1 MQPVVRAHDRIRATF
16 ALVLGAITVLAGA
29 VGRVL
34 HAGPWPVELVLVGVA
49 LAVVSLLALVVV
61 WPRAGQVASLGVAP
75 LAALVGL
82 VMMVWALAVPELG
95 PRLWPAAV
103 AALGGATTLAAFARW
118 TLASGAHVLPPLPLS
133 PSDRYAVAKAGQS
146 KAKMAAASTIVVGD
160 RVEVPAGQR
169 VPTDGVVREGSGFA
183 DERALTATELAVAKG
198 VGDSVLAGTT
208 TDVPMLVYE
217 ARATYA
223 ESLAPRMHA
232 HARALVQAVAH
243 AGVGAGGRAWAVL
256 LGATGL
262 VGALGVSL
270 LPEQGRGVVD
280 ALPVMAGVLL
290 AVNASAP
297 LVAARSALA
306 WAIVRAMHRGVLPRE
321 PEALRA
327 LGRVGRWQV
336 DTRLVAPSGAVEV
349 AGDAAELLG
358 VAAALLGD
366 AEAPDARVLVDEAR
380 RRGVTVPPAAAVRRS
395 ASAWHGTVSGQR
407 WCLGPRRVVLE
418 EARVELPR
426 ALAPSVDFVEE
437 RSASTWLLARSD
449 DEVVGALGVTLLVE
463 PDVARAARQLHATV
477 MPGPTD
483 AVRRAVAD
491 AAELERDGPPLSGR
505 DATLWAPGS
514 PPPSSGLRVEVRE
527 PTAELRLTSPITC
540 YTASVAALPEVIA
553 DVRALRSR
561 GRLGALWGVVVPL
574 LAAPPLVALGAL
586 DPVLGTLIGLV
597 AAFLASRTARPERG
611 SQAARGA
618 QAAQP
623 ASSRGSSQRA

>member
-1 MQPVVRAHDRIRATF
+1 MQPVARAHDRIRATF
-16 ALVLGAITVLAGA
+16 ALVLGATTVLAGA

-34 HAGPWPVELVLVGVA
+34 HAGPWPTELVVSA
-49 LAVVSLLALVVV
+49 LALALTSLLALVVV
-61 WPRAGQVASLGVAP
+61 WPRAGQAASLGVLP
-75 LAALVGL
+75 LAALLGV
-82 VMMVWALAVPELG
+82 VMMVWALAVPEQG

-103 AALGGATTLAAFARW
+103 AAAGGATTLAAFARW
-118 TLASGAHVLPPLPLS
+118 TLASGAHVLPRLALT
-133 PSDRYAVAKAGQS
+133 PSDRYAVAKGGQG
-146 KAKMAAASTIVVGD
+146 KAKMSAAGAIAPGD

-183 DERALTATELAVAKG
+183 DERSLTAAELAVAKG

-208 TDVPMLVYE
+208 TDIPMLVYE
-217 ARATYA
+217 ARASYA
-223 ESLAPRMHA
+223 DSLAPRIHA
-232 HARALVQAVAH
+232 HAQALVQAVAH
-243 AGVGAGGRAWAVL
+243 AGVAAGGRVWAVT
-256 LGATGL
+256 LGAVGL
-262 VGALGVSL
+262 LGALGVLL
-270 LPEQGRGVVD
+270 LPEQGRGVVA

-297 LVAARSALA
+297 SVAARSALA
-306 WAIVRAMHRGVLPRE
+306 WALVRAIHRGVLPRE

-327 LGRVGRWQV
+327 LGRVGRWEV
-336 DTRLVAPSGAVEV
+336 DTRLVAPTGTVEV
-349 AGDAAELLG
+349 AGDAVELLG

-380 RRGVTVPPAAAVRRS
+380 HRGVVVPPAAAVRRS
-395 ASAWHGTVSGQR
+395 AGAWHGTVSGQR

-418 EARVELPR
+418 EARVELSR

-463 PDVARAARQLHATV
+463 PDVARAARALRATV

-483 AVRRAVAD
+483 AVRRAVAA
-491 AAELERDGPPLSGR
+491 AAELERDGPPLSSR

-527 PTAELRLTSPITC
+527 PSAELRLTSPITC
-540 YTASVAALPEVIA
+540 YTASIAALPEVI
-553 DVRALRSR
+553 DDIRKLRGRA
-561 GRLGALWGVVVPL
+561 RLGALWGVVVPL
-574 LAAPPLVALGAL
+574 VAAPPLVALGAL

-597 AAFLASRTARPERG
+597 AAALASRTARPV
-611 SQAARGA
+611 RGA
-618 QAAQP
+618 SAPAQP
-623 ASSRGSSQRA
+623 ASSRGSTQRA

>member
-1 MQPVVRAHDRIRATF
+1 MQPVARAHDRIRATF

-29 VGRVL
+29 LGRVV
-34 HAGPWPVELVLVGVA
+34 HAGPWPLELVATGLA
-49 LAVVSLLALVVV
+49 LAVASLLALVVV

-75 LAALVGL
+75 LAALLGV
-82 VMMVWALAVPELG
+82 VMIVWALVVPELG

-103 AALGGATTLAAFARW
+103 AAAGGATTLAAFARW
-118 TLASGAHVLPPLPLS
+118 TLASGAHVLPRLELS
-133 PSDRYAVAKAGQS
+133 PSDRYAVAPGGQG
-146 KAKMAAASTIVVGD
+146 KAKMAAAGTIAPGD

-183 DERALTATELAVAKG
+183 DERALTAAELAVAKG

-217 ARATYA
+217 ARASYA
-223 ESLAPRMHA
+223 DSLAPRMHA

-243 AGVGAGGRAWAVL
+243 AGEGAGGRLWAVI
-256 LGATGL
+256 LGAAGL
-262 VGALGVSL
+262 SGAVGVLL
-270 LPEQGRGVVD
+270 LPEQGRGVAG

-306 WAIVRAMHRGVLPRE
+306 WALVRAIHRGTLPRE

-327 LGRVGRWQV
+327 LARVGRWQV

-349 AGDAAELLG
+349 AGEAAELLG

-366 AEAPDARVLVDEAR
+366 ADAPDARVLVDEAR
-380 RRGVTVPPAAAVRRS
+380 RRGIPVPPAAALRRS
-395 ASAWHGTVSGQR
+395 AGAWHGTVSGQR

-426 ALAPSVDFVEE
+426 QLAPSVEFVEE
-437 RSASTWLLARSD
+437 RSAATWLLARVD

-463 PDVARAARQLHATV
+463 PDVARAARALRATI

-483 AVRRAVAD
+483 AVRRAVAQ

-527 PTAELRLTSPITC
+527 PSAELRLTSPITC
-540 YTASVAALPEVIA
+540 YAASVPALPEVIA
-553 DVRALRSR
+553 DVRALTAR
-561 GRLGALWGVVVPL
+561 GRLGALWGLVVPL
-574 LAAPPLVALGAL
+574 VAAPPLVALGAL
-586 DPVLGTLIGLV
+586 DPVLGTLIGLS
-597 AAFLASRTARPERG
+597 AAVLAARTARP
-611 SQAARGA
+611 ARP
-618 QAAQP
+618 QP
-623 ASSRGSSQRA
+623 AKSRGSIQRA